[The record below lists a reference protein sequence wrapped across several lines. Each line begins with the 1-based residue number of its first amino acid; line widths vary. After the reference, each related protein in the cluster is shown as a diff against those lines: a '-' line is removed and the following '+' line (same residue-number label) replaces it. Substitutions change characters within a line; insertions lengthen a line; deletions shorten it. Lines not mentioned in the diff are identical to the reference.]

1 MQMDF
6 VRRKA
11 IAAFPAFQSKN
22 YRLYFAGQ
30 LVSLV
35 GTWMQTV
42 AQGWLVLQITN
53 SAFYVGLIAALNL
66 LPVFF
71 FSLFAGVMVDRFSKK
86 ELILYT
92 ESFAMGLALLLGILT
107 ITDKATLPIIAI
119 MAFLLGVV
127 NAIDMPARQSFT
139 VEMVG
144 KENLHSAIA
153 LNSGTYNAARAIG
166 PAIAGIAI
174 SIIGIGGAFIANGLS
189 FLAVLLALIAMKIP
203 KQVQQKQQTLD
214 ALKEGILYSLSHRLL
229 KTYLVLTALVGIFGW
244 SYVAIM
250 PVVARDVFKTDAS
263 GLGILHTAAGLG
275 ALSATVIV
283 SSMAKKI
290 AALQFIIVGS
300 LLYALTMLLFTLT
313 THLYTGLL
321 FLYLAGMGL
330 IFFFTMIN
338 TSIQRFV
345 PDSIRGRVMS
355 IYIFMFVGM
364 TPFGNFEIGLLSQY
378 FGPMAAIRMNTLVVL
393 LVAIYLFVK
402 RKSLFNNES

>member
-1 MQMDF
+1 MDF
-6 VRRKA
+6 VKRKA
-11 IAAFPAFQSKN
+11 ISAFPAFQSKN

-30 LVSLV
+30 LTSLV

-53 SAFYVGLIAALNL
+53 SSFYVGLIAALNL

-71 FSLFAGVMVDRFSKK
+71 FSLFGGVLVDRFSKK
-86 ELILYT
+86 KLIICT
-92 ESFAMGLALLLGILT
+92 ETVAMVLAIILGLLT
-107 ITDKATLPIIAI
+107 ITDHVTIQIIAVL
-119 MAFLLGVV
+119 AFLLGMV

-189 FLAVLLALIAMKIP
+189 FLAVLLALLTMKIP
-203 KQVQQKQQTLD
+203 KTVAQKQQTIE
-214 ALKEGILYSLSHRLL
+214 ALKEGIHYSFTHGLIR
-229 KTYLVLTALVGIFGW
+229 TYLVFTALVGIFGW

-250 PVVARDVFKTDAS
+250 PVVARDVFKADAS
-263 GLGILHTAAGLG
+263 GLGLLHTAAGLG
-275 ALSATVIV
+275 ALTATIIV

-290 AALQFIIVGS
+290 TAYTFIVTGS
-300 LLYALTMLLFTLT
+300 LLYAISMLSFTFT
-313 THLYTGLL
+313 TNIHAGLL
-321 FLYLAGMGL
+321 FLYFAGIGL

-338 TSIQRFV
+338 TTIQRLV
-345 PDSIRGRVMS
+345 PDTIRGRVMS

-364 TPFGNFEIGLLSQY
+364 TPFGNFAIGILSQY
-378 FGPMAAIRMNTLVVL
+378 FGPMRAIFLNTVIVL
-393 LVAIYLFVK
+393 IIAMYLFTK
-402 RKSLFNNES
+402 RQSLLNSED